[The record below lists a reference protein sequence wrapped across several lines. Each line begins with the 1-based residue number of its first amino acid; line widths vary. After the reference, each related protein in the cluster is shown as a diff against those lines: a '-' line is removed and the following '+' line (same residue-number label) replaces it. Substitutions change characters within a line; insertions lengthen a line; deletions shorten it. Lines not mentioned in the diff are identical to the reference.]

1 MIEDKRF
8 SDWSPQE
15 QLEISNFFAVLYIKT
30 HQLLDIGVLRK
41 VSRNNAASRM
51 ASDMSTSESMSSS
64 SSRPTSSKKTVRFA
78 LDEDSHMVE
87 TDTLSAK
94 ALALVDS
101 SLAQHKRK
109 RGRQRATDKVAEAC
123 RDIRAYIPKG
133 NSQNLGR
140 P

>member
-1 MIEDKRF
+1 
-8 SDWSPQE
+8 
-15 QLEISNFFAVLYIKT
+15 
-30 HQLLDIGVLRK
+30 
-41 VSRNNAASRM
+41 M
-51 ASDMSTSESMSSS
+51 ASNMSTSESKCSSYS
-64 SSRPTSSKKTVRFA
+64 TPSSSKKTVLFA
-78 LDEDSHMVE
+78 LDEDLPMVE

-94 ALALVDS
+94 ALALVES